1 MCSIESIMERDIGT
15 IYAIKSIGYTSS
27 VCVRRC
33 RCDELPCP
41 LLTWLASELRAVCS
55 ELQDRK
61 TGVVL
66 VGELRTLLTEL
77 LCPYTALTTDPLS
90 PPLLNKVTEFM
101 VSELQAAR
109 ILQHKE
115 LHPEDEKSEVK
126 SEKEQRVEDPSIVDT
141 KNWCKEYEDGQEMEQ
156 GDRKEETERELALL
170 LQTLNMDESSRLT
183 DVCHQVES
191 RLAILPC
198 GDVTEP
204 LLDTNLNSEQWR
216 HVQKINQALLED
228 YHCRRQMMI
237 KRFQVTLQSF
247 AWGEKEKERSEVL
260 ASIPPLSS
268 LPLVSQVSMS
278 LLLAAR
284 KDQSYILPVKAG
296 ESTEVYKVL
305 MGSVPDRGG
314 RPGEIEAPMPMWEG
328 RREGGGRGRG
338 RGRGGPRGGGGQK
351 RQNLS
356 GKKRNKRE

>member
-1 MCSIESIMERDIGT
+1 MCSIEFVMERDIGT
-15 IYAIKSIGYTSS
+15 IYAIRALGYTSS

-41 LLTWLASELRAVCS
+41 LLTWLASELRAVCT
-55 ELQDRK
+55 ELQDQK
-61 TGVVL
+61 TGIVL

-90 PPLLNKVTEFM
+90 PPLLNKVTEYM

-115 LHPEDEKSEVK
+115 LHPEDEKSEDK
-126 SEKEQRVEDPSIVDT
+126 SEKEQRAEDPSIVDT

-191 RLAILPC
+191 RLAVLPC
-198 GDVTEP
+198 GDMTEP

-216 HVQKINQALLED
+216 QVQKINQALLED

-268 LPLVSQVSMS
+268 LPLISQVSVS

-296 ESTEVYKVL
+296 ESTKVYKVL

-314 RPGEIEAPMPMWEG
+314 
-328 RREGGGRGRG
+328 
-338 RGRGGPRGGGGQK
+338 QK
-351 RQNLS
+351 RQNFS
-356 GKKRNKRE
+356 GKKRNK

>member
-1 MCSIESIMERDIGT
+1 MERDIGT
-15 IYAIKSIGYTSS
+15 IYAIRALGYTSS

-41 LLTWLASELRAVCS
+41 LLTWLASELGAVCT
-55 ELQDRK
+55 ELQDQK
-61 TGVVL
+61 TGIVL
-66 VGELRTLLTEL
+66 VGELRTLLTKL
-77 LCPYTALTTDPLS
+77 LCPYAALTTDLLS
-90 PPLLNKVTEFM
+90 PPLLNKVTEYM

-115 LHPEDEKSEVK
+115 LHPEDEKSEDK
-126 SEKEQRVEDPSIVDT
+126 SEKEQRAEDPSIVDT

-191 RLAILPC
+191 RLAVLPC
-198 GDVTEP
+198 GDMTEP

-216 HVQKINQALLED
+216 QVQKINQALLED

-268 LPLVSQVSMS
+268 LPLISQVSMS

-296 ESTEVYKVL
+296 ESTKVYKVL

-328 RREGGGRGRG
+328 RREGG

-351 RQNLS
+351 RQNFS
-356 GKKRNKRE
+356 GKKRNK

>member
-1 MCSIESIMERDIGT
+1 MCSIEFVMERDIGT
-15 IYAIKSIGYTSS
+15 IYAIRALGYTSS

-41 LLTWLASELRAVCS
+41 LLTWLASELRAVCT
-55 ELQDRK
+55 ELQDQK
-61 TGVVL
+61 TGIVL

-77 LCPYTALTTDPLS
+77 LCPYAALTTDPLS
-90 PPLLNKVTEFM
+90 PPLLNKVTEYM

-115 LHPEDEKSEVK
+115 LHPEDEKSEDK
-126 SEKEQRVEDPSIVDT
+126 SQKEQRAEDPSIVDT

-183 DVCHQVES
+183 DVCHQVEL
-191 RLAILPC
+191 RFAVLPC
-198 GDVTEP
+198 GDMTEP

-216 HVQKINQALLED
+216 QVQKINQALLED

-268 LPLVSQVSMS
+268 LPLISQVSMS

-296 ESTEVYKVL
+296 ESTKVYKVL

-328 RREGGGRGRG
+328 RREGGRGRG
-338 RGRGGPRGGGGQK
+338 GGRGGPRGGGGQK
-351 RQNLS
+351 RQNFS
-356 GKKRNKRE
+356 GKKRNK